1 MFVLKFIN
9 VGPFPFA
16 FPKGFGWQ
24 RTLIVKVLV
33 WLALSSRKAF
43 CGHCATSRRFADSP
57 SSASAPFLQS
67 PTTSVWEHFTN
78 HGNHWHRI
86 SAEHCQHGPELGA
99 HFTSYFPHSLT
110 LHMNEEWCGVSNLL
124 FKINGGIWNWFLQ
137 KKTLGL
143 CQHFGQKLLMK
154 KVWSLS
160 KSSAQHSSSSAAFT
174 NPPSSLPTSL
184 CWQ

>member
-43 CGHCATSRRFADSP
+43 CGHCVTSRRFADSP

-124 FKINGGIWNWFLQ
+124 FKINGGIWNWFL
-137 KKTLGL
+137 KKNLRFVPT
-143 CQHFGQKLLMK
+143 F
-154 KVWSLS
+154 WSKTINEES
-160 KSSAQHSSSSAAFT
+160 MISF
-174 NPPSSLPTSL
+174 
-184 CWQ
+184 